1 MAKLLQNRVAE
12 SRLLLPIMGGYAIV
26 VWLASGLLGG
36 ELWPQFACFVA
47 AAYLMV
53 ELNTANA
60 LIRIYSRLV
69 SCSFIAMMCMACGE
83 FGSLGGCWTGLCVVG
98 ALSALLRC
106 YQNRNAAGWVFYAFM
121 AIGLGSLTSVWLL
134 YYVPVVWLLMA
145 FLLSAMSWR
154 TLFASIIGVITPY
167 WFASVYVVYSGDIG
181 MAANHFAELANY
193 GAIAD
198 FSALTANQAAVA
210 LFVAGLAVAGAV
222 HFMRTSFKDK
232 IRTRMFYYCFVA
244 VSFAT
249 MALLVVQ
256 PQRYDLA
263 IRVLIV
269 NASPLAGHF
278 FALTHTRFT
287 NIAFVAVVVVM
298 VALTLANLWMP
309 LSISL

>member
-26 VWLASGLLGG
+26 VWLAAGLLGG
-36 ELWPQFACFVA
+36 GLWLQFACFAA
-47 AAYLMV
+47 AAYLMA

-83 FGSLGGCWTGLCVVG
+83 FGSLGGCWTGLCAVG

-121 AIGLGSLTSVWLL
+121 AIGLGSLTSVWML

-145 FLLSAMSWR
+145 FFLSAMSWR
-154 TLFASIIGVITPY
+154 TLFASIIGVIAPY
-167 WFASVYVVYSGDIG
+167 WFASVYVVYSGDID
-181 MAANHFAELANY
+181 MAASHFAELANY

-198 FSALTANQAAVA
+198 FSALTVNQAAVA
-210 LFVAGLAVAGAV
+210 VLVAALAVAGTV
-222 HFMRTSFKDK
+222 HFVRTSFKDK
-232 IRTRMFYYCFVA
+232 IRTRMFYYCFIA

-249 MALLVVQ
+249 IALLMLQ

-278 FALTHTRFT
+278 FALTRTRFT
-287 NIAFVAVVVVM
+287 NIAFVAVAVAM
-298 VALTLANLWMP
+298 VALTLVNLWMH